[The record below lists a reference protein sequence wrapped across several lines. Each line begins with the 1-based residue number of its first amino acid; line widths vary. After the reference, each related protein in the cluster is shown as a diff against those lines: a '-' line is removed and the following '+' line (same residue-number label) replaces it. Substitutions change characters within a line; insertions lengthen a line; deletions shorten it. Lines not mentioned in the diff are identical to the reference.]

1 MKAPE
6 ITAMAIAMVVACIP
20 AASSGFTIISVKKA
34 EQEHV
39 TGSPLRPTATTC

>member
-6 ITAMAIAMVVACIP
+6 ITVMAIAMVVACIP

-34 EQEHV
+34 EQGRLAV
-39 TGSPLRPTATTC
+39 VQPQGVRLS